1 MLYKSDFLLDKPRE
15 ECGVFGIYDVDGI
28 DCVDICYYGLYALQ
42 HRGQDSAGIA
52 VSTERGIIYHKQ
64 MGLVVDVFTMEKLQQ
79 LDRGNIA
86 IGHVR
91 HSLAGD
97 CHTVNAQPLVIKY
110 KGGDIALAHNGK
122 LTNALE
128 LRQEL
133 EESGAIFQ
141 TSIDSEVIAT
151 LIAQYRDQD
160 LVTAVKK
167 TLRRIKG
174 SYAITMMAKDKLIG
188 IRDPHGIRPLA
199 LGKINNSY
207 VLASE
212 TCAFDVIGADYI
224 RDVKPGEIII
234 IDKNGLTSIQTE
246 VPLKSGLCIFEFVYL
261 ARTDSI
267 IDGISVYQARMD
279 AGRYLAMEH
288 PADVDMVI
296 GVPDSGTTAAIGF
309 AEQSNI
315 PYGEGL
321 IKNRYVGRTFIQPS
335 QSMREQ
341 ALRIKLN
348 ALRKMVQ
355 GKRIAM
361 VDDSIVRG
369 TTSKMI
375 VDMLRTA
382 GAREVHMRISSP
394 PVVSPCYFGMDTPST
409 KQLIGAAYTVEEIEK
424 LIGADSLGYISIES
438 LLKTVE
444 GSSCQFCT
452 GCFDGRYPM
461 EVSCL
466 NKGDK
471 KCKRREDK
479 NGD

>member
-1 MLYKSDFLLDKPRE
+1 MWKRPIRKYSTDLWVLNREVNLVTGDNNMLYKSDFLLDKPRE

-224 RDVKPGEIII
+224 RDVKPG
-234 IDKNGLTSIQTE
+234 
-246 VPLKSGLCIFEFVYL
+246 
-261 ARTDSI
+261 
-267 IDGISVYQARMD
+267 
-279 AGRYLAMEH
+279 
-288 PADVDMVI
+288 
-296 GVPDSGTTAAIGF
+296 
-309 AEQSNI
+309 
-315 PYGEGL
+315 
-321 IKNRYVGRTFIQPS
+321 
-335 QSMREQ
+335 
-341 ALRIKLN
+341 
-348 ALRKMVQ
+348 
-355 GKRIAM
+355 
-361 VDDSIVRG
+361 
-369 TTSKMI
+369 
-375 VDMLRTA
+375 
-382 GAREVHMRISSP
+382 
-394 PVVSPCYFGMDTPST
+394 
-409 KQLIGAAYTVEEIEK
+409 
-424 LIGADSLGYISIES
+424 
-438 LLKTVE
+438 
-444 GSSCQFCT
+444 
-452 GCFDGRYPM
+452 
-461 EVSCL
+461 
-466 NKGDK
+466 
-471 KCKRREDK
+471 
-479 NGD
+479 